1 MAFRNGSNYDYR
13 FVIKELV
20 EEVEK
25 KNDLF
30 RRKHWKIITFS
41 VPIKKK
47 VTRTDKNR
55 VEITKTMS
63 YILQFIDRTRF
74 MASSSS
80 TLINKTKCKI

>member
-1 MAFRNGSNYDYR
+1 MAFRNGSNYDYH

-20 EEVEK
+20 EVEK
-25 KNDLF
+25 KKDLF

-55 VEITKTMS
+55 VEITKTIS

-74 MASSSS
+74 MASSLS
-80 TLINKTKCKI
+80 TLINKIKCKI